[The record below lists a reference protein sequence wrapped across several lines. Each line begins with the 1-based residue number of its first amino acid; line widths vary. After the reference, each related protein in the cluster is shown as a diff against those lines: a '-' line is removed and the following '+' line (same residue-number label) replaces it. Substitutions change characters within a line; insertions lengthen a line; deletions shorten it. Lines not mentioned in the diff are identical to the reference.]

1 MTLRPAS
8 ASWFELLTTQKD
20 LVHAIECLSRT
31 GEVELEAQSGRART
45 LPLSGLD
52 AQLLAYRN
60 LAQRYQSYWPE
71 PAKADRRHP
80 DQPDHML
87 AGACKRITAWA
98 HAADPLIV
106 RIEQVSAEIAALGEL
121 QSAIRHAQG
130 DLPNLRYL
138 GNAGPVL
145 SARLIRF
152 EKDAKLLELPALT
165 LFKTWDAPDA
175 AYMLV
180 AGRIADI
187 REIESRIASLK
198 ASSIALPAWLPA
210 EPEAAIAAIEEQ
222 LTELNRQLEA
232 DRKQLAA
239 QSGKYH
245 LAAALGD
252 VALLTWIRQ
261 HADKLQGSE
270 KLAWVTGWSSDPQ
283 GTALRHALDAAGV
296 RYILKLAEAPEGLSP
311 PMVLRNPKWVRAFE
325 MFARMMG
332 IPARN
337 ESDPSIFLA
346 FMVPL
351 IFGFMF
357 GDVGQGLIILA
368 AGLVLGRRI
377 PQLWILVPGGIAAIG
392 FGFLFGS
399 LFSLEDVVPALWLR
413 PLERPVELLAVAV
426 GIGVAI
432 LAVGLALDALQLHWR
447 GAGRRW
453 WGSRA
458 GLALAYAGL
467 LAAPFRLE
475 SLWAAAAGSL
485 WFILGSLLQAER
497 RGLAALARETAE
509 FIEEILRLLVNT
521 VSFARIG
528 AFALAHAGLSAAI
541 VELAGASGTIGG
553 WIVLAVGNILVIGLE
568 GLVVGIQTTR
578 LMLFEF
584 FIRFLTGGGREFK
597 PLPPPGIAHFPSSSL
612 RGQT

>member
-20 LVHAIECLSRT
+20 LVHAIESLSRT
-31 GEVELEAQSGRART
+31 GKVELEAQSGRARM

-52 AQLLAYRN
+52 AQLQAYRN

-71 PAKADRRHP
+71 PAEAGKRHP

-87 AGACKRITAWA
+87 AGACKRIAAWA

-106 RIEQVSAEIAALGEL
+106 RIEQVSAQVAALDEL

-138 GNAGPVL
+138 GNAGPIL
-145 SARLIRF
+145 CARLIRF
-152 EKDAKLLELPALT
+152 EKNAKRLELPALA

-180 AGRIADI
+180 MGRTADI
-187 REIESRIASLK
+187 REIETQIASLK
-198 ASSIALPAWLPA
+198 AYSIALPAWLPA
-210 EPEAAIAAIEEQ
+210 QPARAAAAIEEQ
-222 LTELNRQLEA
+222 LAGLNRQLEA

-245 LAAALGD
+245 LAAALSD
-252 VALLTWIRQ
+252 VALLAWIRQ

-270 KLAWVTGWSSDPQ
+270 RLAWVTGWSSDPQ
-283 GTALRHALDAAGV
+283 GTALRRALDAAGV
-296 RYILKLAEAPEGLSP
+296 RYILKLAQAPEGSSP

-325 MFARMMG
+325 MFAQMMG

-337 ESDPSIFLA
+337 ESDPSILLA

-368 AGLVLGRRI
+368 AGLGLGRRI
-377 PQLWILVPGGIAAIG
+377 PQLWMLVPGGIAAIG

-399 LFSLEDVVPALWLR
+399 VFSLEVPALWLR
-413 PLERPVELLAVAV
+413 PLERPVELLAAAV

-432 LAVGLALDALQLHWR
+432 LLVGLMLDALQLHWR
-447 GAGRRW
+447 GAARRW

-458 GLALAYAGL
+458 GLTLAYAGL

-475 SLWAAAAGSL
+475 GLWAAAAGL
-485 WFILGSLLQAER
+485 VWFILGSLLQAER
-497 RGLAALARETAE
+497 RGLATLARGAAE
-509 FIEEILRLLVNT
+509 FVEEILRLLVNT

-568 GLVVGIQTTR
+568 GLVVSIQTTR